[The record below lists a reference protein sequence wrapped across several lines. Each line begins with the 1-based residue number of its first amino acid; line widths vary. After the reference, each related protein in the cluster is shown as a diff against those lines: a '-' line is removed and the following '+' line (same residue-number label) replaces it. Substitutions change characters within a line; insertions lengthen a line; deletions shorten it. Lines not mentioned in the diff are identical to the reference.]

1 MNDSAAMGEFAVSM
15 AAAAAAAAA
24 TFESDSHDAMTSSRW
39 STATTKIAGSM
50 RNSAVESCC
59 IEEGG
64 SCTTTS
70 SFPSIQSLA
79 RVAAE
84 PTRRRTR
91 FKPSPAETAGLTGVP
106 SSRHSSSWPGVI
118 TSNVV
123 FAALALR
130 LRLVRKVHGS
140 HRFRHVWQRGRIL
153 DAGIAHAHRARIRR
167 RGVSLLVLAL
177 GAHLVARVL
186 QARDAPPLVRV
197 VPLGATFNLRE
208 LVKGDVRRHDQ
219 LPQGLLPAHFA
230 DAIDLPTLKRHQDR
244 IRSGLADIEQRLA
257 QHDEHHTGGRVF
269 LHDSLRL
276 LTDAHHAYTHSDD
289 GNRRL
294 ANQAFYTRLEIT
306 EDEQLRPRLA
316 DPFATIVHEAA
327 GDKEAKREHPASSDV
342 AYSRKTLWVEAV
354 GLEPTSLGLT
364 QNHIWSHSM
373 AWKRPISE
381 YAMPRPPPWR
391 SEDILARA
399 DGGTPVGHDPNPEP
413 AGARHRGVGSSH
425 LRRSIGCQRRD
436 QPKLQYGVRPR

>member
-1 MNDSAAMGEFAVSM
+1 MTHLLLPRCWRLEIYRPCHSARLEA
-15 AAAAAAAAA
+15 
-24 TFESDSHDAMTSSRW
+24 ESD
-39 STATTKIAGSM
+39 KL
-50 RNSAVESCC
+50 
-59 IEEGG
+59 
-64 SCTTTS
+64 
-70 SFPSIQSLA
+70 LA
-79 RVAAE
+79 
-84 PTRRRTR
+84 
-91 FKPSPAETAGLTGVP
+91 
-106 SSRHSSSWPGVI
+106 
-118 TSNVV
+118 
-123 FAALALR
+123 
-130 LRLVRKVHGS
+130 
-140 HRFRHVWQRGRIL
+140 
-153 DAGIAHAHRARIRR
+153 
-167 RGVSLLVLAL
+167 
-177 GAHLVARVL
+177 
-186 QARDAPPLVRV
+186 
-197 VPLGATFNLRE
+197 
-208 LVKGDVRRHDQ
+208 
-219 LPQGLLPAHFA
+219 AHFA

-316 DPFATIVHEAA
+316 EPFATIVHEAA